1 MRGCLRN
8 DDKNEEANNNNR
20 STSRSYLWA
29 ARRWKTTEYIDNSV
43 PSQSIIDIYVDLM
56 KMWMRRTAILDRI
69 VHVKNHMMNIC
80 FDNLYDDND

>member
-1 MRGCLRN
+1 M
-8 DDKNEEANNNNR
+8 
-20 STSRSYLWA
+20 WA

-43 PSQSIIDIYVDLM
+43 PSQSIVDIYVDFYVDLM
-56 KMWMRRTAILDRI
+56 KMWMRRTAIVGRI